1 MPKLTGDTAL
11 VRRALELARQGVGL
25 ASPNPHVGAVVVN
38 VKGEIV
44 GEGFHTYDGVKHAEV
59 IALERAGE
67 GARGGTLY
75 TNMEPCSHQG
85 RTGPCADAVI
95 AAGIKRVVASMKD
108 PNPAVA
114 GRGVRRLREAGI
126 EVKAGLLRDEARR
139 LNEAFAKYI
148 RRRMP
153 LVTLKSAMTLDGK
166 IAPAPGS
173 APAASGDSDRG
184 RWITGEAARA
194 HVQQLRHEHDAIMV
208 GVGTVL
214 ADDPLL
220 TDRSGLPRRWPLLRV
235 VLDSQLR
242 VPDDSRLVKSAQDD
256 VLVFCSRPDAD
267 RRAAL
272 EARGVKIEQVEGGA
286 DGRPDP
292 PAVMRRLG
300 ELEIT
305 SVMVEGGSM
314 VNGAVLASGVLDKVF
329 FYYAPRIMGDERAVP
344 LFSGPGFAGLGT
356 SLCVQ
361 SFHFHHF
368 GQDFAVEGYVLDPYS
383 V

>member
-11 VRRALELARQGVGL
+11 VRHALELARQGVGL

-38 VKGEIV
+38 THGEVV

-59 IALERAGE
+59 IALEQAGGRAQGS
-67 GARGGTLY
+67 TLY
-75 TNMEPCSHQG
+75 INLEPCSHHG
-85 RTGPCADAVI
+85 RTGPCVDAVI

-108 PNPAVA
+108 PNLAVA
-114 GRGVRRLREAGI
+114 GRGFRRLREAGI

-173 APAASGDSDRG
+173 APAGSGDSDRG
-184 RWITGEAARA
+184 TWITGEAARA

-220 TDRSGLPRRWPLLRV
+220 TDRSGLPRRRPLLRV
-235 VLDSQLR
+235 VLDSRLQ
-242 VPDDSRLVKSAQDD
+242 VPDDSRLVKSAQED
-256 VLVFCSRPDAD
+256 VLVFCSRPDAEG
-267 RRAAL
+267 RAAL

-286 DGRPDP
+286 DGRPDLL
-292 PAVMRRLG
+292 AVMRRLG

-305 SVMVEGGSM
+305 SVMVEGGSK
-314 VNGAVLASGVLDKVF
+314 VNGAMLASGMLDKVF
-329 FYYAPRIMGDERAVP
+329 FYYAPQIMGDERAVP
-344 LFSGPGFAGLGT
+344 LFSGPGFAGLGR

-361 SFHFHHF
+361 SFRFHHF
-368 GQDFAVEGYVLDPYS
+368 GQDFAVEGYVRDPYTA
-383 V
+383 